1 MAGNRSRWD
10 ERRKSYSLRSA
21 IGHKPYAIC
30 SSLSGR
36 GGRLAGLRVP
46 KKTPDPLVL
55 IEVLCET
62 GASQQNWTVNFNCHS
77 LESLRNTSGYFV
89 RLGERNRGKLTSRR
103 AECQRMDSCNGC
115 ISGGRGGWLGG
126 AGLRG

>member
-46 KKTPDPLVL
+46 KKTPDPFVL
-55 IEVLCET
+55 IGVAE
-62 GASQQNWTVNFNCHS
+62 ASEKQNDPDFP
-77 LESLRNTSGYFV
+77 LF
-89 RLGERNRGKLTSRR
+89 GKDSRPICFLNAGHLNLTPY
-103 AECQRMDSCNGC
+103 
-115 ISGGRGGWLGG
+115 L
-126 AGLRG
+126 